1 MKRPRGR
8 PPLGKQAM
16 SGAERQRRYLERLLK
31 GAETDTA
38 LKTELAQ
45 AKKRIAELEV
55 VFRVVSNAIARI
67 AAKGSVP

>member
-45 AKKRIAELEV
+45 AKKRIAGGRLP
-55 VFRVVSNAIARI
+55 RR
-67 AAKGSVP
+67 